1 MHAVE
6 FDAFHHHLPTPAAS
20 FSGRRSLPDDRR
32 TGPRSADLSDL
43 GDVRTLTRHRAP
55 HTALASTQST
65 HALHPPQ
72 LTRHMTGHEAQP
84 ARRPPRPGSGHH
96 AVAPSRVAHIK
107 YTELFTI
114 LYTLNSKAV
123 RYALVT
129 SSSTRTPSAVRC
141 PRTWVTTFPPLPYV
155 CMHSKCSSGLAPRK
169 QSRKTRAQRASPL
182 THPAQ

>member
-1 MHAVE
+1 M
-6 FDAFHHHLPTPAAS
+6 TPSPRA
-20 FSGRRSLPDDRR
+20 GRRGLGPATMQLHQVESL
-32 TGPRSADLSDL
+32 L
-43 GDVRTLTRHRAP
+43 
-55 HTALASTQST
+55 
-65 HALHPPQ
+65 
-72 LTRHMTGHEAQP
+72 
-84 ARRPPRPGSGHH
+84 
-96 AVAPSRVAHIK
+96 

-129 SSSTRTPSAVRC
+129 SFFYAHTVRR
-141 PRTWVTTFPPLPYV
+141 PLPTHVGHYFPPLPYV

>member
-1 MHAVE
+1 MTLRWYTSSTCTQLSSTLSTTTCPHQP
-6 FDAFHHHLPTPAAS
+6 HLFQAGVLFRTTGAP
-20 FSGRRSLPDDRR
+20 GREAPISPISAMCAPSPV
-32 TGPRSADLSDL
+32 TGL
-43 GDVRTLTRHRAP
+43 
-55 HTALASTQST
+55 HTALASTQLTAST
-65 HALHPPQ
+65 HALY
-72 LTRHMTGHEAQP
+72 TRHMTGHEAQP

-141 PRTWVTTFPPLPYV
+141 PRTWVTTFPPYLTCACIPN
-155 CMHSKCSSGLAPRK
+155 A
-169 QSRKTRAQRASPL
+169 AQD
-182 THPAQ
+182 